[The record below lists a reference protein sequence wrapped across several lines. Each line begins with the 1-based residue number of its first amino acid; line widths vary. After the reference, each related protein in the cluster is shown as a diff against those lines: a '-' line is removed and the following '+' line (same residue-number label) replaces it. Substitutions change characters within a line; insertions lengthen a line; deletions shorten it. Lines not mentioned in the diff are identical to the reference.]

1 MSDTAIT
8 FAVLAVTVG
17 VFIWDR
23 VPVAIVA
30 LGVALSLWATGVI
43 DLQQAFAGFGDPT
56 VMFIAALFVVS
67 EALDATGVTA
77 WAGEQVMARV
87 GEGRS
92 RLLVLVMLLAALL
105 TALISVN
112 GTVAALVP
120 VGVVIAVR
128 VRRSPS
134 ELLMP
139 LAFAAHAGSLLLL
152 TGSPVNLLVSD
163 YAEEA
168 GLGAFGLFDFTLA
181 GVPLVAGTVVLV
193 VLLGGR
199 LLPTRRPRQALRDFS
214 GHAAV
219 LAEQYGLEGGGDPAL
234 MTRQLGAAEVMIPP
248 RSAYIGDA
256 VYPGMTTES
265 GKLVVAA
272 VQHKGQD
279 VDGAWRLCAGD
290 TLLLRGP
297 WDALEDGLQDPNV
310 IAVDEPALVR
320 RQAVPL
326 GPGARRAIAVL
337 AAMIV
342 LLATGLVPAAVAGLL
357 AALAMVLLRVVTVE
371 QAYRG
376 VNWTTIIL
384 VGGMMALSAGM
395 VESGAA
401 TKLADGLV
409 ALVGDAG
416 PYALLAGLFVITAG
430 LGQLISNMATAL
442 IVFPIALAA
451 ATDMG
456 VSGRPVLMA
465 VAVFAA
471 AAFITPVATPGNLMV
486 MDPAGYRFGDYWKL
500 GVPLLLLFGLVG
512 TFVVPVFWSF

>member
-1 MSDTAIT
+1 M
-8 FAVLAVTVG
+8 
-17 VFIWDR
+17 
-23 VPVAIVA
+23 
-30 LGVALSLWATGVI
+30 
-43 DLQQAFAGFGDPT
+43 
-56 VMFIAALFVVS
+56 
-67 EALDATGVTA
+67 
-77 WAGEQVMARV
+77 
-87 GEGRS
+87 
-92 RLLVLVMLLAALL
+92 
-105 TALISVN
+105 
-112 GTVAALVP
+112 
-120 VGVVIAVR
+120 
-128 VRRSPS
+128 
-134 ELLMP
+134 
-139 LAFAAHAGSLLLL
+139 
-152 TGSPVNLLVSD
+152 
-163 YAEEA
+163 
-168 GLGAFGLFDFTLA
+168 
-181 GVPLVAGTVVLV
+181 
-193 VLLGGR
+193 
-199 LLPTRRPRQALRDFS
+199 
-214 GHAAV
+214 

>member
-87 GEGRS
+87 GEGRN

-199 LLPTRRPRQALRDFS
+199 LLPTRRPR
-214 GHAAV
+214 
-219 LAEQYGLEGGGDPAL
+219 
-234 MTRQLGAAEVMIPP
+234 
-248 RSAYIGDA
+248 
-256 VYPGMTTES
+256 
-265 GKLVVAA
+265 
-272 VQHKGQD
+272 
-279 VDGAWRLCAGD
+279 
-290 TLLLRGP
+290 
-297 WDALEDGLQDPNV
+297 
-310 IAVDEPALVR
+310 
-320 RQAVPL
+320 
-326 GPGARRAIAVL
+326 
-337 AAMIV
+337 
-342 LLATGLVPAAVAGLL
+342 
-357 AALAMVLLRVVTVE
+357 
-371 QAYRG
+371 
-376 VNWTTIIL
+376 
-384 VGGMMALSAGM
+384 
-395 VESGAA
+395 
-401 TKLADGLV
+401 
-409 ALVGDAG
+409 
-416 PYALLAGLFVITAG
+416 
-430 LGQLISNMATAL
+430 
-442 IVFPIALAA
+442 
-451 ATDMG
+451 
-456 VSGRPVLMA
+456 
-465 VAVFAA
+465 
-471 AAFITPVATPGNLMV
+471 
-486 MDPAGYRFGDYWKL
+486 
-500 GVPLLLLFGLVG
+500 
-512 TFVVPVFWSF
+512 